1 MRHVSLSFSDPFL
14 AAAAVGYK
22 KNEPMYTERCTDSNF
37 WYSTGADMLF
47 SKSRSRRKRMP
58 QRAEYANLPNRDNDR
73 FVRAHIHTKNFLPET
88 ECRLMRSLTETGGE
102 SGGDLRRTPR
112 QNLLQNRKEKKK
124 LSKGKH
130 SLGTEREP
138 ARSSTETTEER

>member
-47 SKSRSRRKRMP
+47 SKSRSRRKRVP
-58 QRAEYANLPNRDNDR
+58 QRAEYANLEGEIPVAQIRRQTRMEFLDNIFKALDAK
-73 FVRAHIHTKNFLPET
+73 VEESHQ
-88 ECRLMRSLTETGGE
+88 RLRVH
-102 SGGDLRRTPR
+102 
-112 QNLLQNRKEKKK
+112 Q
-124 LSKGKH
+124 
-130 SLGTEREP
+130 RE
-138 ARSSTETTEER
+138 

>member
-1 MRHVSLSFSDPFL
+1 VSLSFSDPFL

-58 QRAEYANLPNRDNDR
+58 QRAEYANLEGGKPVAQIRRQTRMEFLDN
-73 FVRAHIHTKNFLPET
+73 
-88 ECRLMRSLTETGGE
+88 S
-102 SGGDLRRTPR
+102 SGCKSR
-112 QNLLQNRKEKKK
+112 
-124 LSKGKH
+124 GKPPK
-130 SLGTEREP
+130 T
-138 ARSSTETTEER
+138 ARPSARIT